1 MTDKQIRD
9 AKCKLPQWRDM
20 TDNQKQEYAELACR
34 DMINSILIYGSK
46 PVKDDGSLDRY
57 LSMYYKKGEST
68 MYYIGEK
75 RVRNLIEEQKKD
87 FAKATVT
94 VGVYTD
100 HEGCSYNSCNW
111 GD

>member
-9 AKCKLPQWRDM
+9 AKNKLPQWKNM
-20 TDNQKQEYAELACR
+20 TDEQKQEYAELSCR
-34 DMINSILIYGSK
+34 DMINSILIYGNK
-46 PVKDDGSLDRY
+46 PVKDDGSLNQY

-68 MYYIGEK
+68 MHYIGEK
-75 RVRNLIEEQKKD
+75 RVRELIEEQQRD

-100 HEGCSYNSCNW
+100 HEGCIYNSCSW
-111 GD
+111 